1 MLEQGAEFAE
11 ELTAGG
17 CRAENHGLLEK
28 LRKFDGRFDVL
39 HFEQVGEPGEE
50 EDNEET
56 DNMLDPSALLLVL
69 DVLAELTGGIA
80 IDPQTGTIL

>member
-1 MLEQGAEFAE
+1 MS
-11 ELTAGG
+11 
-17 CRAENHGLLEK
+17 LLEK

-39 HFEQVGEPGEE
+39 HFEQVGEPGEDDDE
-50 EDNEET
+50 ES

-80 IDPQTGTIL
+80 IDPQTGTML